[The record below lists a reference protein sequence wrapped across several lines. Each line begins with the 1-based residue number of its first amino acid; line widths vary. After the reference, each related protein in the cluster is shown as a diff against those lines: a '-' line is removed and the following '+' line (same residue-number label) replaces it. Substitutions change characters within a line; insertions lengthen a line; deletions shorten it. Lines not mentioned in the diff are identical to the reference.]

1 MAAADALF
9 DALGIPGQ
17 IIVHDQRAELQIDT
31 FGGGSVVVDYRG
43 QIVGRHDYSAGSSW
57 VAGTVDIEA
66 LRRFRANA
74 QWDNWIKDLTTE
86 QYQLIYEEPVYPKNL
101 YLNRAPYTHAEYRRE
116 VIDKQVRLMYE
127 RDIWAQPGDGSREGD
142 DSGAV

>member
-1 MAAADALF
+1 M
-9 DALGIPGQ
+9 P
-17 IIVHDQRAELQIDT
+17 IDT

-43 QIVGRHDYSAGSSW
+43 QIVGRHNYSAGSSW

-86 QYQLIYEEPVYPKNL
+86 QYQLIYEQPVYPKNL
-101 YLNRAPYTHAEYRRE
+101 YLDRAPVPARRVPARGDRQAGRTHARTGH
-116 VIDKQVRLMYE
+116 L
-127 RDIWAQPGDGSREGD
+127 
-142 DSGAV
+142 GAARQ

>member
-1 MAAADALF
+1 MYLIACNVGTYYLHTDS
-9 DALGIPGQ
+9 DVP
-17 IIVHDQRAELQIDT
+17 IDT

-74 QWDNWIKDLTTE
+74 QWDNWVKDLTTE
-86 QYQLIYEEPVYPKNL
+86 QYQLIYEQPVYPKNL
-101 YLNRAPYTHAEYRRE
+101 YVDRAPYTHEEYRRE
-116 VIDKQVRLMYE
+116 VTAKQIDLMHE
-127 RDIWAQPGDGSREGD
+127 RDVWVRPDNG
-142 DSGAV
+142 